1 MGILSTFNSYW
12 TKEWRICIK
21 DSSFLCCKIW
31 KKIICYGLLA
41 SFLFSRN
48 VCYVAFS
55 RILNVKR
62 EFFLVFF
69 LQSLSIYLL
78 IKVLIFKSNVT
89 FQLARRNSGGGT
101 VYHDLGNLNCTFF
114 TRRSAYDRRRNL
126 EVVCAAI
133 KAVADLDVRVND
145 RDDIVFNSN
154 QVNKQ
159 SKR

>member
-1 MGILSTFNSYW
+1 M
-12 TKEWRICIK
+12 
-21 DSSFLCCKIW
+21 
-31 KKIICYGLLA
+31 
-41 SFLFSRN
+41 
-48 VCYVAFS
+48 
-55 RILNVKR
+55 
-62 EFFLVFF
+62 
-69 LQSLSIYLL
+69 
-78 IKVLIFKSNVT
+78 T

-159 SKR
+159 SKRYTVHFLGV

>member
-1 MGILSTFNSYW
+1 M
-12 TKEWRICIK
+12 
-21 DSSFLCCKIW
+21 
-31 KKIICYGLLA
+31 LA

-48 VCYVAFS
+48 VRYVAFS
-55 RILNVKR
+55 RILNVER